1 MDTVMSGAGQPVVV
15 GHEKGGHCHNNV
27 ELISCGQM
35 HDEARHNDHSVRG
48 HALHHHDVQERFGLR
63 SLEEMTQLRREM
75 CDIKGDISLKLIEDG
90 HKTRDLIRDQ
100 ETARMREDLNTLRM
114 QLIAAGIVPAA
125 LK

>member
-15 GHEKGGHCHNNV
+15 GHEKGSNHYG
-27 ELISCGQM
+27 ELVSCGQM

-48 HALHHHDVQERFGLR
+48 HALHNNDVMERFGLR
-63 SLEEMTQLRREM
+63 NLEEMSYLRRELS
-75 CDIKGDISLKLIEDG
+75 DIKGEISLRLIEDG

-100 ETARMREDLNTLRM
+100 ETSRMREDLNTLRL
-114 QLIAAGIVPAA
+114 QLVFAGIVPAA